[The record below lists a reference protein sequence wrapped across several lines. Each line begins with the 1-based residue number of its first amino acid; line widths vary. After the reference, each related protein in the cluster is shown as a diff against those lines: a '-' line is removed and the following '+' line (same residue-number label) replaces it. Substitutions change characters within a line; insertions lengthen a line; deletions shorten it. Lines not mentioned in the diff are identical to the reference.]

1 MPSST
6 PEATVDSTWLS
17 GGGLRLALH
26 GRPTRSGEST
36 APVERARIITMVW
49 GESYLEHLI
58 NFAIP
63 AVLAPGNLP
72 CVAENFDTELVIV
85 TETRLFDRLAQSAII
100 ARALK
105 YCDVRLHPIDD
116 LIATHYGITLTYAL
130 VRGFEDLGEEI
141 VNTHLIFFNSDF
153 IVADGS
159 YRKLVDVIKRG
170 ERLVLSPS
178 YCLVSEESFDQLRK
192 YYDTTTS
199 TLSISQRDLAALV
212 IAHRHKTTRAKT
224 MNQRLFRHHRYDQFY
239 WYVDEHTMLARM
251 LPVATVY
258 MRPEKPL
265 TRLDTF
271 WDYGAISE
279 YCPTTEPCVLG
290 DSDDFLMGEFRDELA
305 LKDLFTL
312 GFPSDQEI
320 VEDLSTFTT
329 QYHRDHSKYMLVLHS
344 QPLPATIEV
353 EKQRFR
359 TATDAILEKLAPPV
373 DYKNHK
379 FWADSFPRFQAA
391 QKAGQLALQARERAH
406 AAEVKARTLR
416 ERTAAHRQA
425 DDSPPI
431 TVRGAPALT
440 PEQRNRCQKLEA
452 ELEALDRQML
462 HLDGLLGT
470 LTIDGAAAKAN
481 KGDSNWP
488 AAQLPPSEGQEF
500 RSDLQELTLFYARI
514 AKLIRALH
522 GFEVEL
528 KAARADVEGK
538 RNELWSELTR
548 LKGPFPEQTSTV
560 EAAAAPERDENAGSI
575 TIQFGPLPTSLNP
588 RLANRLFRLVCGSR
602 SRLKI
607 THPYFLIFSQITR
620 ALRKAA
626 GGRPIDLLVLCSENV
641 KPEILVAGTPTGRMV
656 IAPAALVQELSRHLN
671 ANELKFDVCLC
682 CLSFEDLKKFRTIVD
697 KAVLL
702 LRDPG
707 KFLVFY
713 ANLSRQD
720 LAAYTHELTKTLF
733 PLIGT
738 SAISFSGSVWSANA
752 MRWCRLA
759 TRLASRRGG
768 FIPAGLAAAVSI
780 FLAVTAA
787 WRESRRLAHVY
798 PLHCTSMTM
807 EIDLPPMDGRGLRS
821 AEEVAHG
828 RAAVTA
834 AAGFSSSSCAQ
845 RAKGGPRPLPH
856 LPQ

>member
-1 MPSST
+1 M
-6 PEATVDSTWLS
+6 VDSTWLS

-26 GRPTRSGEST
+26 GRSTRSGQSAVPTEH
-36 APVERARIITMVW
+36 ARIITMVW

-85 TETRLFDRLAQSAII
+85 TETRLFDRIAQSTII
-100 ARALK
+100 ARALE

-130 VRGFEDLGEEI
+130 VRGFADLGEEI
-141 VNTHLIFFNSDF
+141 INTHLIFFNSDF

-178 YCLVSEESFDQLRK
+178 YCLVYEDSIDELRK
-192 YYDTTTS
+192 HYDNSTS

-265 TRLDTF
+265 TELDTF

-279 YCPTTEPCVLG
+279 YCPTTVPFVLG
-290 DSDDFLMGEFRDELA
+290 DSDDFLMAEFRDELA

-312 GFPSDQEI
+312 GFPTDREI
-320 VEDLSTFTT
+320 VEDLSSFTT

-344 QPLPATIEV
+344 QPLPETLEV

-359 TATDAILEKLAPPV
+359 TATDAILEKLALPV

-379 FWADSFPRFQAA
+379 FWVDSFPRFQAA
-391 QKAGQLALQARERAH
+391 QKAGQLALQAREQAH
-406 AAEVKARTLR
+406 AAEVRARTLR
-416 ERTAAHRQA
+416 QQAVVQRQA
-425 DDSPPI
+425 TTPAPI
-431 TVRGAPALT
+431 VIRAAPALT
-440 PEQRNRCQKLEA
+440 PEQQRRCQEVEA
-452 ELEALDRQML
+452 ELEALDQQML
-462 HLDGLLGT
+462 RLDGLLGA
-470 LTIDGAAAKAN
+470 LTIDSSAAEADKSEFGA
-481 KGDSNWP
+481 P
-488 AAQLPPSEGQEF
+488 AHLHASEN
-500 RSDLQELTLFYARI
+500 RDLRADLQQLTLFYARI
-514 AKLIRALH
+514 AKLIGVLQ
-522 GFEVEL
+522 GFKVEL
-528 KAARADVEGK
+528 KTARAGVEG
-538 RNELWSELTR
+538 RRSELLSELAR
-548 LKGPFPEQTSTV
+548 LKKPVAEQTGTV
-560 EAAAAPERDENAGSI
+560 ETAAASKKDENAI
-575 TIQFGPLPTSLNP
+575 TIQLGPHPTSLNP

-607 THPYFLIFSQITR
+607 THPYFLVFRQITR

-626 GGRPIDLLVLCSENV
+626 DGGPMDLLVLCSENV
-641 KPEILVAGTPTGRMV
+641 KPEVVIAGTPTGRMV
-656 IAPAALVQELSRHLN
+656 IAPATLVQELSQHLDTN
-671 ANELKFDVCLC
+671 DLKFDVCLC
-682 CLSFEDLKKFRTIVD
+682 CLSFEDLKQFRTIVD

-720 LAAYTHELTKTLF
+720 LAAHTHEFTKTLF
-733 PLIGT
+733 PLIG
-738 SAISFSGSVWSANA
+738 SSVISFSGSVWSANA
-752 MRWCRLA
+752 MRWCRFA

-768 FIPAGLAAAVSI
+768 FLPAGLAAAISI
-780 FLAVTAA
+780 LLALTAA

-807 EIDLPPMDGRGLRS
+807 EIDLPPMNGRGLRP
-821 AEEVAHG
+821 AEEIAG
-828 RAAVTA
+828 RRAAVPA
-834 AAGFSSSSCAQ
+834 ATGI
-845 RAKGGPRPLPH
+845 
-856 LPQ
+856 

>member
-1 MPSST
+1 MRSCA
-6 PEATVDSTWLS
+6 PEIKVDSTWLS

-26 GRPTRSGEST
+26 GRSTRSVEST
-36 APVERARIITMVW
+36 APTEHARIITMVW

-85 TETRLFDRLAQSAII
+85 TETRLFDRIAQSTII
-100 ARALK
+100 ARALE

-130 VRGFEDLGEEI
+130 VRGFADLGEEI

-159 YRKLVDVIKRG
+159 YRKLVDVIRRG

-178 YCLVSEESFDQLRK
+178 YCLVSEDSIDELRK
-192 YYDTTTS
+192 YYDNSTS
-199 TLSISQRDLAALV
+199 TLSISQRDLAALA

-265 TRLDTF
+265 TELDTF

-279 YCPTTEPCVLG
+279 YCPTTVPFVLG
-290 DSDDFLMGEFRDELA
+290 DSDDFLMAEFRDEFA

-312 GFPSDQEI
+312 GFPPDQEI
-320 VEDLSTFTT
+320 VEDLSSFTT

-379 FWADSFPRFQAA
+379 FWVDSFPRFQAA

-406 AAEVKARTLR
+406 AAEEKARTLR
-416 ERTAAHRQA
+416 QQA
-425 DDSPPI
+425 VMQRNADNPAPI
-431 TVRGAPALT
+431 IIRSTPALT
-440 PEQRNRCQKLEA
+440 PEQQSRCQELEA

-462 HLDGLLGT
+462 HLDGLLGA
-470 LTIDGAAAKAN
+470 LTVEGAAAEAN
-481 KGDSNWP
+481 R
-488 AAQLPPSEGQEF
+488 AQLHPSENQDLHA
-500 RSDLQELTLFYARI
+500 DLQQLTLFYARI

-522 GFEVEL
+522 GFELEL
-528 KAARADVEGK
+528 KTARAGVEGK
-538 RNELWSELTR
+538 RSELLSELTR
-548 LKGPFPEQTSTV
+548 LKGPVPEQTGRI
-560 EAAAAPERDENAGSI
+560 EAAAAPKKDENAGSI
-575 TIQFGPLPTSLNP
+575 TIQIDPRPTSLNP

-607 THPYFLIFSQITR
+607 THPYFLIFRQVTR
-620 ALRKAA
+620 ALRNAA
-626 GGRPIDLLVLCSENV
+626 GARPMDLLVLCSENV
-641 KPEILVAGTPTGRMV
+641 KPEIVVAGTPTGRMV
-656 IAPAALVQELSRHLN
+656 IAPVALVQELSQHLD
-671 ANELKFDVCLC
+671 ANDLKFDVCLC
-682 CLSFEDLKKFRTIVD
+682 CLSFEDLKRFRTIVE
-697 KAVLL
+697 KAVPL

-707 KFLVFY
+707 KFLVFH

-720 LAAYTHELTKTLF
+720 LAAHTHEFTKTLF
-733 PLIGT
+733 PLIGR
-738 SAISFSGSVWSANA
+738 SAISFSGSVWSANS
-752 MRWCRLA
+752 MRWCRFA

-768 FIPAGLAAAVSI
+768 SLPAGFAAAISI
-780 FLAVTAA
+780 FLALMAA
-787 WRESRRLAHVY
+787 WRESRHLAHVY

-807 EIDLPPMDGRGLRS
+807 EIDLPPVDGRGLRP
-821 AEEVAHG
+821 AEEIAG
-828 RAAVTA
+828 GGAALPA
-834 AAGFSSSSCAQ
+834 AAG
-845 RAKGGPRPLPH
+845 L
-856 LPQ
+856 

>member
-1 MPSST
+1 MRSSA

-17 GGGLRLALH
+17 GGGLRLAL
-26 GRPTRSGEST
+26 RSRSTRSGEST
-36 APVERARIITMVW
+36 VPREHARIITMVW
-49 GESYLEHLI
+49 GDSYLEHLI

-85 TETRLFDRLAQSAII
+85 TETRLFDRIAKLNVIAQ
-100 ARALK
+100 ALE

-130 VRGFEDLGEEI
+130 VRGFADLGDEI

-159 YRKLVDVIKRG
+159 YRKLVDIIKRG

-178 YCLVSEESFDQLRK
+178 YCLVYEDSIDELGK
-192 YYDTTTS
+192 YYDKSTS
-199 TLSISQRDLAALV
+199 TLSISQRDLAELA

-265 TRLDTF
+265 TELDTF

-279 YCPTTEPCVLG
+279 YCPTTEPFVLG
-290 DSDDFLMGEFRDELA
+290 DSDDFLMAEFRDELA
-305 LKDLFTL
+305 LKGLFTL
-312 GFPSDQEI
+312 GFPADQEI
-320 VEDLSTFTT
+320 VEDLSSFTT

-373 DYKNHK
+373 NYKNHK
-379 FWADSFPRFQAA
+379 FWVDSFPRFQAA

-406 AAEVKARTLR
+406 AAEARAQTLR
-416 ERTAAHRQA
+416 EQALVQRQA
-425 DDSPPI
+425 NRPAPI
-431 TVRGAPALT
+431 IIHSAPALT
-440 PEQRNRCQKLEA
+440 PEQQDRCEKLEA
-452 ELEALDRQML
+452 ELEALDQQML

-470 LTIDGAAAKAN
+470 LTIDSAAAEAN
-481 KGDSNWP
+481 KSEFGATP
-488 AAQLPPSEGQEF
+488 AQSPATDNQDL
-500 RSDLQELTLFYARI
+500 RADLQKVTLFYARI
-514 AKLIRALH
+514 AKLIRALQ
-522 GFEVEL
+522 GFETEL
-528 KAARADVEGK
+528 KTERAGIEEK
-538 RNELWSELTR
+538 RNELRSELTQ
-548 LKGPFPEQTSTV
+548 LKGPVAERTSTV
-560 EAAAAPERDENAGSI
+560 EAVATSEKDENAASI
-575 TIQFGPLPTSLNP
+575 TIQLGPRLTSLNP

-602 SRLKI
+602 SRLKM
-607 THPYFLIFSQITR
+607 THPYFLVFRQITR

-641 KPEILVAGTPTGRMV
+641 KPEIVVAGTPTGRMV
-656 IAPAALVQELSRHLN
+656 IAPAALVQELSRHLD
-671 ANELKFDVCLC
+671 ANDLKFDVCLC
-682 CLSFEDLKKFRTIVD
+682 CLSFEDLKEFRAIVA

-707 KFLVFY
+707 KFLVFH
-713 ANLSRQD
+713 ANSSRRD
-720 LAAYTHELTKTLF
+720 LASHTHEFTKTLF

-738 SAISFSGSVWSANA
+738 SAITFSGSASSANA
-752 MRWCRLA
+752 MRWCSLA

-768 FIPAGLAAAVSI
+768 FIPAGLAAGMSI

-798 PLHCTSMTM
+798 PPHCTSMTM
-807 EIDLPPMDGRGLRS
+807 EIDLPPMNGRSLMP
-821 AEEVAHG
+821 AEQTAEG
-828 RAAVTA
+828 REAVPA
-834 AAGFSSSSCAQ
+834 AA
-845 RAKGGPRPLPH
+845 RL
-856 LPQ
+856 

>member
-1 MPSST
+1 MRSS
-6 PEATVDSTWLS
+6 ARKVMVDSTWLS

-26 GRPTRSGEST
+26 DRSTRSSEST
-36 APVERARIITMVW
+36 VPTEHARIITMVW
-49 GESYLEHLI
+49 GESYLEHLL

-72 CVAENFDTELVIV
+72 CVAESFDTELVIV
-85 TETRLFDRLAQSAII
+85 TETRLFDRIAQSTII
-100 ARALK
+100 ARALE

-130 VRGFEDLGEEI
+130 VRGFADLGEEI

-178 YCLVSEESFDQLRK
+178 YCLVHEESIDELRK
-192 YYDTTTS
+192 YYDSSTS

-265 TRLDTF
+265 TELDTF
-271 WDYGAISE
+271 WDYGAIRE
-279 YCPTTEPCVLG
+279 YCPTTEPFVLG
-290 DSDDFLMGEFRDELA
+290 DSDEFLMGEFRDELA

-312 GFPSDQEI
+312 GFPTDQEI
-320 VEDLSTFTT
+320 VEDLSSFTT

-344 QPLPATIEV
+344 QPLPATVEV

-359 TATDAILEKLAPPV
+359 TATDAILAKLAPPA

-379 FWADSFPRFQAA
+379 FWVDSFPRFQAA

-406 AAEVKARTLR
+406 AAEVKAQTLR
-416 ERTAAHRQA
+416 QQPVVQRQA
-425 DDSPPI
+425 SNPAPI
-431 TVRGAPALT
+431 IIRSSPALT
-440 PEQRNRCQKLEA
+440 PEQQSRCQELEA

-462 HLDGLLGT
+462 HLDGLLGS
-470 LTIDGAAAKAN
+470 LTIDGAIAEADKS
-481 KGDSNWP
+481 GFGGTP
-488 AAQLPPSEGQEF
+488 AQLPTSENQDL
-500 RSDLQELTLFYARI
+500 RTDLQQVTLFYARI

-522 GFEVEL
+522 GFQIEL
-528 KAARADVEGK
+528 NAARAGVEG
-538 RNELWSELTR
+538 RRSELLSELTR
-548 LKGPFPEQTSTV
+548 LKRPAAEGTSTV
-560 EAAAAPERDENAGSI
+560 EAAAEPKRDENAGSI
-575 TIQFGPLPTSLNP
+575 TVQLGPRPTSLNP

-602 SRLKI
+602 SKLKI
-607 THPYFLIFSQITR
+607 THPYFLVFRQITR

-626 GGRPIDLLVLCSENV
+626 GGRPMDLLVLCSENV
-641 KPEILVAGTPTGRMV
+641 KPEIVVAGAPAGRMV
-656 IAPAALVQELSRHLN
+656 IAPTAFVQDLSRQLD
-671 ANELKFDVCLC
+671 ANDLKFDVCLC
-682 CLSFEDLKKFRTIVD
+682 CLSFEDLKQFRTIVD
-697 KAVLL
+697 SAALL

-720 LAAYTHELTKTLF
+720 LAAHTHEFTKTLF
-733 PLIGT
+733 PLIGR
-738 SAISFSGSVWSANA
+738 SEISFSGSAWSANA

-768 FIPAGLAAAVSI
+768 FLLAGLTAAISI
-780 FLAVTAA
+780 FLALTAA
-787 WRESRRLAHVY
+787 WWESRRIAQVY

-807 EIDLPPMDGRGLRS
+807 EIDLPPMNGRGLRP
-821 AEEVAHG
+821 AEEIPGG
-828 RAAVTA
+828 RAAVPA
-834 AAGFSSSSCAQ
+834 VAG
-845 RAKGGPRPLPH
+845 L
-856 LPQ
+856 